1 MMIGKLCGKPEDL
14 KVNSLIIN
22 INGIGY
28 DVSISFSTYESILNL
43 EEVTLYIHTI
53 HKEDQ
58 FKLYGF
64 FTLDEKEIFSLLL
77 GISGIGPSM
86 ALAILSGLSVGELIN
101 VVKESDIS
109 RLIKIPGIGKSKAEK
124 LLCELKRKIK
134 KIEEFN
140 ASPVKSVNVR
150 NEAVEALVSLGF
162 DEKKSCLMIDEI
174 RKENPDAAIEFIIK
188 TALRRL

>member
-1 MMIGKLCGKPEDL
+1 MIGKLQGKPEDL

-22 INGIGY
+22 VNGVGY
-28 DVSISFSTYESILNL
+28 SVVISFSTYESILNL
-43 EEVTLYIHTI
+43 EEVALYIHTI

-64 FTLDEKEIFSLLL
+64 FTLEEKEIFALLL
-77 GISGIGPSM
+77 GVSGIGPSM
-86 ALAILSGLSVGELIN
+86 ALAILSGLSIGELIN
-101 VVKESDIS
+101 VIKESDIL
-109 RLIKIPGIGKSKAEK
+109 RLTKIPGIGKSKAEK
-124 LLCELKRKIK
+124 LLFELNRKVK

-140 ASPVKSVNVR
+140 ASPIKSVSLR

-188 TALRRL
+188 SALRKL

>member
-1 MMIGKLCGKPEDL
+1 MIGKLHGKIEDL

-22 INGIGY
+22 VNGVGY
-28 DVSISFSTYESILNL
+28 SVVISFSTYESILNL

-53 HKEDQ
+53 HKEDT

-64 FTLDEKEIFSLLL
+64 STLEEKEIFSLLL

-86 ALAILSGLSVGELIN
+86 ALAILSGLSIGELIN
-101 VVKESDIS
+101 VIKESNIS

-124 LLCELKRKIK
+124 LLFELNRKIK

-140 ASPVKSVNVR
+140 ASPVKSVSIR

-162 DEKKSCLMIDEI
+162 DEKRSGLMIDEI

-188 TALRRL
+188 SALRRL

>member
-1 MMIGKLCGKPEDL
+1 
-14 KVNSLIIN
+14 V
-22 INGIGY
+22 GY
-28 DVSISFSTYESILNL
+28 SVVISFSTYESILNL

-53 HKEDQ
+53 HKEDT

-64 FTLDEKEIFSLLL
+64 STLEEKEIFSLLL

-86 ALAILSGLSVGELIN
+86 ALAILSGLSIGELIN
-101 VVKESDIS
+101 VIKESNIS

-124 LLCELKRKIK
+124 LLFELNRKIK

-140 ASPVKSVNVR
+140 ASPVKSVSIR

-162 DEKKSCLMIDEI
+162 DEKRSGLMIDEI

-188 TALRRL
+188 SALRRL

>member
-1 MMIGKLCGKPEDL
+1 MIGKLCGKPEDL

-28 DVSISFSTYESILNL
+28 DLSISFSTYESILNL

-64 FTLDEKEIFSLLL
+64 FTLEEKEIFSLLL

-124 LLCELKRKIK
+124 LLFELKRKIK